1 MYAYQK
7 YKWECSSIKAV
18 ATWDQNVRKDRHLL
32 VYVDG
37 WTVQK
42 KPATWTKGAKT
53 TRNSNF
59 PISK

>member
-1 MYAYQK
+1 MRPKCKKRQ
-7 YKWECSSIKAV
+7 
-18 ATWDQNVRKDRHLL
+18 RHLL